1 MKKILSVEFYKHT
14 RSRLFLGLA
23 LSAVAMSMML
33 YLTGFVFSSGRVGY
47 FSIAATNLAWFTELF
62 FPLAIVFVF
71 SRLFSHEANRK
82 TFRNALTSGSSRT
95 QILDGKILFG
105 IVTIIMCLTIVI
117 FMPILMGGLT
127 KTLFLEE
134 TSISTSEMFIRTGS
148 SYLYAFFYL
157 LAYAFFCVMISL
169 KVNNHKVVVIGLLFA
184 HFLFIYIAQFPFV
197 GDLIIGF
204 TFWSGSLYLESFSL
218 LDLPVLDLIR
228 NIVVFAMNIV
238 VFYLISLQLIKH
250 KDY

>member
-1 MKKILSVEFYKHT
+1 VKKILSVEFYKHT
-14 RSRLFLGLA
+14 RSRLFLGLV
-23 LSAVAMSMML
+23 LSAVVMSVML
-33 YLTGFVFSSGRVGY
+33 YLTSFVLSSGRVGY

-105 IVTIIMCLTIVI
+105 IVAIIMCLTLVI

-134 TSISTSEMFIRTGS
+134 TSISTREMLIRTGS

-157 LAYAFFCVMISL
+157 LAYAFFCVVVSL

-184 HFLFIYIAQFPFV
+184 HFLFMYIASFPVV
-197 GDLIIGF
+197 GYLIRGF
-204 TFWSGSLYLESFSL
+204 TFWPGSSYLGSFFL
-218 LDLPVLDLIR
+218 PDVPVLDLSR

-238 VFYLISLQLIKH
+238 VFYLISMQMIKN